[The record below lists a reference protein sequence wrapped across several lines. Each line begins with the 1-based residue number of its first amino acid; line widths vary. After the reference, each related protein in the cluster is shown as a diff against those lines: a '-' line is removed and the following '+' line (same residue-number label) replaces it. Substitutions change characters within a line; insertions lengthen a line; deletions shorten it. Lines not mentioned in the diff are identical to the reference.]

1 MMKVLSLI
9 LVLAM
14 VMCLSVTAF
23 ATGNPSTMTEVPGS
37 GSVGIVAGYEKTTDN
52 VVHKYDVTI
61 GWATSGTLK
70 YTVDKDTYTWNTN
83 TLQYDKELNTNGTWT
98 ADNVK
103 VTITITNRSDAA
115 IKVECGDPVEAEG
128 ITAITGHYG
137 EGTDTTATLNIA
149 SAAPAAYNT
158 GASGTEQSGR
168 ATYTITGVDGAITA
182 DATTIGTITVAISAP
197 ATTPDP

>member
-1 MMKVLSLI
+1 MKKILSLI
-9 LVLAM
+9 LALVM
-14 VMCLSVTAF
+14 VMSLSVTAF
-23 ATGNPSTMTEVPGS
+23 ATTMTEVPGS
-37 GSVGIVAGYEKTTDN
+37 GSVGIVAGYEKTADN

-83 TLQYDKELNTNGTWT
+83 TLQYDKEPNTNGTWT

-115 IKVECGDPVEAEG
+115 IRVACGDPVEAAG

-137 EGTDTTATLNIA
+137 EGTDTTATLDIP

-158 GASGTEQSGR
+158 GATGTEQSGSVV
-168 ATYTITGVDGAITA
+168 YTITDVTGSIPRES
-182 DATTIGTITVAISAP
+182 TIGTISVNITANNGG
-197 ATTPDP
+197 

>member
-1 MMKVLSLI
+1 MKKVLSLI

-149 SAAPAAYNT
+149 SAANGLTGT
-158 GASGTEQSGR
+158 GAEQSGS